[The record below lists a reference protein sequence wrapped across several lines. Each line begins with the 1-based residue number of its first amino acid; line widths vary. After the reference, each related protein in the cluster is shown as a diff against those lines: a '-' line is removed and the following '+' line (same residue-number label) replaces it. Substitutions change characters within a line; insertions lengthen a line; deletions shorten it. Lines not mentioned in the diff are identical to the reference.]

1 MRLRNL
7 LILLLL
13 VLAGAAAA
21 YLAWGRFGAP
31 IAAGVHPV
39 RGKAAEVVYATGTV
53 EPDKWAKVIALQR
66 KRIVALCDC
75 EGKVVKKGDAL
86 GQLDDTEARALLREL
101 EARRARLAGDVDRT
115 RGLVA
120 RSVATQTALDQ
131 LATQLSEYDARI
143 AAQEDRI
150 ADLVLRAP
158 MDGVVLR
165 KDGEVGE
172 IANIGA
178 NDVIFWV
185 GQPRPLRIVADVN
198 EEDIPR
204 VRTGQAVLIRSEGFK
219 DEPLSAMVGEI
230 TPKGDPATKT
240 FRVYLTLPD
249 ETPLKIGM
257 SVEANIVTREKDNA
271 LLLPA
276 EAINGDVVF
285 RIVNDRLVRTP
296 VKTGIRGSRM
306 IEIVDGVSE
315 NDVVASPTESSFRDG
330 MRVRAHSEEGTRVRA
345 PARP

>member
-1 MRLRNL
+1 MRLRTL
-7 LILLLL
+7 LIVVFL
-13 VLAGAAAA
+13 VAGAGAA
-21 YLAWGRFGAP
+21 YLAWDRFGAP
-31 IAAGVHPV
+31 AAAGVHPS

-53 EPDKWAKVIALQR
+53 EPEKWAKVIALQR
-66 KRIVALCDC
+66 KRITSLCDC
-75 EGKVVKKGDAL
+75 EGKFVKQGDVL
-86 GQLDDTEARALLREL
+86 GQLDDAEARNLLREL

-115 RGLVA
+115 RGLVS

-131 LATQLSEYDARI
+131 LTTQLSEYDARI

-150 ADLVLRAP
+150 ADLMLRSP

-185 GQPRPLRIVADVN
+185 GQPKPLRIVADVN

-219 DEPLSAMVGEI
+219 DAPLSAKVGEI

-249 ETPLKIGM
+249 DTPLKIGM

-285 RIVNDRLVRTP
+285 RIVGDRLVRTP

-315 NDVVASPTESSFRDG
+315 QDVVASPTETSFRDG
-330 MRVRAHSEEGTRVRA
+330 MRVRAPAA
-345 PARP
+345 P